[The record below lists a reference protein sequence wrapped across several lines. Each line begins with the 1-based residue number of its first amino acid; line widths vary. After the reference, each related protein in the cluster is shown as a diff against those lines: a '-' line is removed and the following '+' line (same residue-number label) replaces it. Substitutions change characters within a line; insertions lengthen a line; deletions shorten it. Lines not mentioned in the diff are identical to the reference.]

1 MMIRAAVVV
10 YIAILVNIDTVAINL
25 ILRLD
30 QDTLG
35 SVISYLELIVFIQNG
50 NSIQRL
56 TQPSFT
62 FAATKFIHLWCF

>member
-35 SVISYLELIVFIQNG
+35 SVISYQHDIQQLQQ
-50 NSIQRL
+50 SL
-56 TQPSFT
+56 
-62 FAATKFIHLWCF
+62 